1 MSIFSAEKNVRE
13 DIRSAAEELL
23 NQVRTEA
30 IDMFYQLTPQKQEA
44 HKAYL
49 KQIQQAKTTQEI
61 RPPRKE
67 IYLMLKANPMNQ

>member
-1 MSIFSAEKNVRE
+1 MRGLGHIT
-13 DIRSAAEELL
+13 AEELL

-67 IYLMLKANPMNQ
+67 IYLMLKAKQPTKAFNPT